1 MIRPLRKA
9 HWMASLGLAVAA
21 PAVLGLSLA
30 LRQSPPVHRGPL
42 PGFPASTD
50 LPDLVAGRND
60 SLGIVVMTERE
71 AGLVISLSGP
81 LRRPDVVAYWLAPDP
96 AEPLSQ
102 GTLLGPVGS
111 SRNVRYSLPRE
122 APASGGRLVLYSAAH
137 REVLT
142 EFTVSPWAEP

>member
-30 LRQSPPVHRGPL
+30 LRQSPPVHQGPL
-42 PGFPASTD
+42 PGFPTAAD

-60 SLGIVVMTERE
+60 SLGIIVRVARS

-81 LRRPDVVAYWLAPDP
+81 LRSPDVVAYWLAPDP
-96 AEPLSQ
+96 AAQLSR

-111 SRNVRYSLPRE
+111 GRNVFYSLPRE

-137 REVLT
+137 GKVLT
-142 EFTVSPWAEP
+142 EFTMPPWAEP